1 MKKYNGWKY
10 LARLK
15 MNYLVK
21 LDLDKLE
28 KKILMIKSISES
40 SGKSVGRNA
49 KIKGFDFGK
58 RKEGFNLSADFKDVY
73 GNKHKL
79 EIFDISINGRFSNY
93 IRKIVGCRIG
103 ISVSMIKVDRYRL
116 IDRFGK
122 YWEIPKLREPVNK

>member
-10 LARLK
+10 LVKLK
-15 MNYLVK
+15 NNYLVK
-21 LDLDKLE
+21 LNLDKLE
-28 KKILMIKSISES
+28 KKIWMIKSISES

-79 EIFDISINGRFSNY
+79 EIFDISISGQFLNFL
-93 IRKIVGCRIG
+93 RKKIGFRIG
-103 ISVSMIKVDRYRL
+103 ISVSMITVDKYLL
-116 IDRFGK
+116 ISNVGTYLKPPSLDKQRN
-122 YWEIPKLREPVNK
+122 R